1 MSKAVDNEALGEE
14 KEGTRYYLYKVPFRI
29 QSMSSETEQM
39 SGEQY
44 RMSGAY
50 SEAEAEHLLIVP
62 LAGDNAWASA
72 AAALFEKHLHMEGKV
87 YPQGDGT
94 FEVWVETKEK
104 DVTQTDLTKMV
115 LSYLTLSLTAYT
127 RGLK

>member
-1 MSKAVDNEALGEE
+1 MSKAVDNEALGEMDE
-14 KEGTRYYLYKVPFRI
+14 NETRYYLYKVPFQI

-62 LAGDNAWASA
+62 LVGDNAWASA
-72 AAALFEKHLHMEGKV
+72 ARTAMRKWISLVKTGLDNGEIPSE
-87 YPQGDGT
+87 
-94 FEVWVETKEK
+94 EWVINMIDRT
-104 DVTQTDLTKMV
+104 VIV
-115 LSYLTLSLTAYT
+115 LDEQDRVSHENSKAK
-127 RGLK
+127 RNG